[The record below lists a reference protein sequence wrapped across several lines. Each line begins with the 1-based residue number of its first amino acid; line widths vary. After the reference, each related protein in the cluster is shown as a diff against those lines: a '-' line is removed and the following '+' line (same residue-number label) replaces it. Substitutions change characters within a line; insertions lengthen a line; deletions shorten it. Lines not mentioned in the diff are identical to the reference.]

1 VIVAMLSG
9 DDSDADRRTD
19 EQIDL
24 TGPLDLTSELVQVSS
39 PNGLIRYANRA
50 WLETL
55 DYSATDIQRLLML
68 DIVHPD
74 HEQHLSEVIRDVTRG
89 QAAREFTTV
98 LVKRSGEQLPVAGR
112 MDCQESDRDSFLIL
126 AAMRDLGTE
135 LAASAALDDITA
147 QFQSAFESPAI
158 GMALQ
163 SLDGRWQA
171 VNDALSGMLG
181 YSSEDLIQMSFHDI
195 THPDDLDKNV
205 EELQRLMTGAAKR
218 FQMDKRYIHRDG
230 SVVSV
235 ILTVSA
241 VTDRDGA
248 PRRFVSQI
256 QDITARTKFET
267 QLLHRAS
274 HDGLTGLPNRA
285 LFMDRLEQALANSE
299 RDGSQVAVMFLDV
312 DGFKAVND
320 EFGHEQG
327 DRLLVEIGRRLRAC
341 ARAGDTVARLGG
353 DEFTILLEDVR
364 HPSIATEVA
373 QRVRET
379 LRYPIM
385 LGEHV
390 TTVTPSIG
398 IALSLGSL
406 DRAETMLH
414 AADTAMYAAKRAGK
428 DRAVV
433 ARRSD
438 R

>member
-1 VIVAMLSG
+1 MALLSG
-9 DDSDADRRTD
+9 NDSDADRRTD
-19 EQIDL
+19 DIDL
-24 TGPLDLTSELVQVSS
+24 AGPLDLASELVQVSS

-50 WLETL
+50 WRETL
-55 DYSATDIQRLLML
+55 GYSAQDIQRLLML
-68 DIVHPD
+68 DIVHPG
-74 HEQHLSEVIRDVTRG
+74 HEQQLSELIRDVMRVQT
-89 QAAREFTTV
+89 ARDFTSV
-98 LVKRSGEQLPVAGR
+98 LVTRSGELLPVAGR
-112 MDCQESDRDSFLIL
+112 MDCRQSERDSFLIR
-126 AAMRDLGTE
+126 AVMRDLRAELTTE
-135 LAASAALDDITA
+135 AALDDITA

-171 VNDALSGMLG
+171 VNDALAEMLG
-181 YSSEDLIQMSFHDI
+181 YSSDELIQMSFQDI
-195 THPDDLDKNV
+195 THPDDLDKNI

-230 SVVSV
+230 SIVSV
-235 ILTVSA
+235 ILTVSL
-241 VTDRDGA
+241 VTDRDGT

-274 HDGLTGLPNRA
+274 HDMLTGLPNRA
-285 LFMDRLEQALANSE
+285 FFMDRLEHALANPQ
-299 RDGSQVAVMFLDV
+299 RDDSQVAVMFLDL

-320 EFGHEQG
+320 QFGHEQG

-364 HPSIATEVA
+364 HPSIVTEVA

-398 IALSLGSL
+398 IALSLGSH
-406 DRAETMLH
+406 DQAETMLH

-428 DRAVV
+428 DRTVV

-438 R
+438 RG